1 MLSAHDALLPRE
13 FAGLAPAPARWAAA
27 LLRLVTGGFAAQGR
41 PGERLAR
48 AFERLG
54 PAAIKL
60 GQLLSTRA
68 DVFGEAFAA
77 DLAGLK
83 DRLPPFPLA
92 VAEAEVAA
100 SLGRPLAALFAS
112 FEPPVAAASLAQAHP
127 AVLHDGRRVAVKVL
141 RPGVERRVARDTRAM
156 RLAARL
162 AEASVPLSRRL
173 EPVQAVAAVARSM
186 VLELDLRLEAAAA
199 SELGEAMAE
208 QPYMR
213 APAVVWEGVGRR
225 VLTLEWAPG
234 RPLTDPAVL
243 DDPALDRPALAAGL
257 IRAFLHQALDHGAFH
272 ADLHE
277 GNLFVEAP
285 ARLTAVDFGIV
296 GRLGRP
302 ERRFLAEILWGFLRR
317 DYRRVAEVHFEAGYV
332 PATAGVDDFA
342 QALRAVGEPI
352 FGRPAR
358 EVSMGRLL
366 GQLFEITALFDM
378 HLRPELVLLQ
388 KTMVTVEGVARR
400 LDPDSDIWEA
410 ARPVV
415 QAWVARELSPA
426 ARAADLA
433 RRGLVLLERLERRAA
448 GPETVVVAPPARGRG
463 AGGLRHGRGAL
474 RPGTD
479 ALAPGASLRREASV
493 PRRGAW
499 ASVPPLL
506 EIVMR
511 AIALAAVLAFTGAAA
526 LAQTPGPAPA
536 ARPAPMAKP
545 THAAKPMVSPD
556 QKKAISKDCSAQADA
571 QKLHGK
577 AREKFR
583 SHCKSAGAAKA

>member
-1 MLSAHDALLPRE
+1 MLSAHDALLPCE
-13 FAGLAPAPARWAAA
+13 FAGLAPAPVRWAAA
-27 LLRLVTGGFAAQGR
+27 ALRLLTGGLAAQGR

-83 DRLPPFPLA
+83 DRLPPFPLT

-100 SLGRPLAALFAS
+100 SLGRPVASLFTS
-112 FEPPVAAASLAQAHP
+112 FGPPVAAASLAQAHP
-127 AVLHDGRRVAVKVL
+127 ATLHDGRRVAVKVL
-141 RPGVERRVARDTRAM
+141 RPGVERRVAKDVGAL
-156 RLAARL
+156 RLAARW
-162 AEASVPLSRRL
+162 AERLVPLSRRM
-173 EPVQAVAAVARSM
+173 EPVQAVATVARSM
-186 VLELDLRLEAAAA
+186 QLELDLRLEAAAA
-199 SELGEAMAE
+199 SELGSAMAGG
-208 QPYMR
+208 PYMR

-225 VLTLEWAPG
+225 VLTLEWAAG

-257 IRAFLHQALDHGAFH
+257 IRAFLTQALDHGAFH

-277 GNLFVEAP
+277 GNLFVEP
-285 ARLTAVDFGIV
+285 PSRLTAVDFGIV
-296 GRLGRP
+296 GRLSRA

-317 DYRRVAEVHFEAGYV
+317 DYRRVAEVHVEAGYT
-332 PATAGVDDFA
+332 PAAANVDDFA

-366 GQLFEITALFDM
+366 GQL
-378 HLRPELVLLQ
+378 Q

-400 LDPDSDIWEA
+400 IDPDSDIWTA

-415 QAWVARELSPA
+415 QAWIARELSPA

-433 RRGLVLLERLERRAA
+433 RRGLAVLEALERRASSPQA
-448 GPETVVVAPPARGRG
+448 VVVAERA
-463 AGGLRHGRGAL
+463 AGG
-474 RPGTD
+474 
-479 ALAPGASLRREASV
+479 ALAGFAAGVALT
-493 PRRGAW
+493 
-499 ASVPPLL
+499 
-506 EIVMR
+506 
-511 AIALAAVLAFTGAAA
+511 ALALALWM
-526 LAQTPGPAPA
+526 LAH
-536 ARPAPMAKP
+536 R
-545 THAAKPMVSPD
+545 
-556 QKKAISKDCSAQADA
+556 
-571 QKLHGK
+571 
-577 AREKFR
+577 
-583 SHCKSAGAAKA
+583 